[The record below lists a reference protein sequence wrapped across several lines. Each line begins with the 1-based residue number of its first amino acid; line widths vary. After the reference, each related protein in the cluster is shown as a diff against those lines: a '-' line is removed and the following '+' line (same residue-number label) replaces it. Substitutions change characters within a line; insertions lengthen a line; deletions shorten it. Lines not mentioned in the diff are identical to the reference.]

1 MLLQNHQ
8 ESSIVLTMEEL
19 YDVLEVSREATYEE
33 IKQSFQKLALAS
45 HPDKSS
51 DPRAAETFRQ
61 IHAAWKVLGNSESRA
76 AYDET
81 LAAEDHIGAN
91 AEEVLLSDFSQNGNM
106 FSKQCRCGSSYEVEK
121 DTLSST
127 TLRSYTYF
135 CTFLVIM
142 LLDITGGPGR
152 GLPVGAVLRLLPH
165 AQCCPLNCR
174 ELCTEQRTL
183 IVIMYY

>member
-1 MLLQNHQ
+1 MD
-8 ESSIVLTMEEL
+8 EL

-106 FSKQCRCGSSYEVEK
+106 FSKHCRCGSSYEVK
-121 DTLSST
+121 NNTLTST
-127 TLRSYTYF
+127 TLRSYTYTYF

-152 GLPVGAVLRLLPH
+152 RVPVGAVLRLLSH
-165 AQCCPLNCR
+165 AQHCPLKCMTY
-174 ELCTEQRTL
+174 TEGL
-183 IVIMYY
+183 